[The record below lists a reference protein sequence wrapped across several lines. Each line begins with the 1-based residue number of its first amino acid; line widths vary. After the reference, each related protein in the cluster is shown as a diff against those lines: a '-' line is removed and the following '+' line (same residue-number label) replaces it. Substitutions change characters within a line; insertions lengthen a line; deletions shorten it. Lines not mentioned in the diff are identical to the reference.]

1 MINTKNRKISDSFV
15 LQPTELTQK
24 KRKYES
30 MALSDQMPIA
40 WDRAENYSVFD
51 RDGNKWIDMTAGI
64 FTTNAGHSN
73 PLVCD
78 AIKKQVDKLKE
89 QYASVVPDDETI
101 MTGVLRVSRNLPQY
115 LARSLFNLY
124 QIHQGI
130 KIDATRQA
138 REKTVNYDT
147 FGRFILLFYRGY
159 SKNVQDDG

>member
-78 AIKKQVDKLKE
+78 AIKKQVDKLAFSFLYNTEIRYEFIEKLLDVSPKHFE
-89 QYASVVPDDETI
+89 KA
-101 MTGVLRVSRNLPQY
+101 VLLSSGSEVTDIAIKLLKFWAKKNNRKHVITFEGSYHGRTLG
-115 LARSLFNLY
+115 SDFLY
-124 QIHQGI
+124 
-130 KIDATRQA
+130 
-138 REKTVNYDT
+138 
-147 FGRFILLFYRGY
+147 
-159 SKNVQDDG
+159 